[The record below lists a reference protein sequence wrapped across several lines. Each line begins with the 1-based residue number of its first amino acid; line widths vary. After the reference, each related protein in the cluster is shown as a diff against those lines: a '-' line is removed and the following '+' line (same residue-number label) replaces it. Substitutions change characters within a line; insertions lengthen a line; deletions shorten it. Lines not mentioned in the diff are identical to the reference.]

1 MDGFSQ
7 RVVSLTTIM
16 PAIPISSKIL
26 VTGASGFIA
35 TWVVKTLLE
44 KGFSVRGTVRSASKG
59 DYLVRLFRDYKDR
72 FEYLIVEDIAQ
83 ARY

>member
-1 MDGFSQ
+1 
-7 RVVSLTTIM
+7 M